1 MQQDEGDCTSSF
13 NKQGEYQP
21 LRAVGQEDL
30 FSQKQGTYIRFSKL
44 KPKSSDETALIQLE
58 ADQGDDLLQEESKH
72 DSSDE
77 KRGHAR
83 IYQT

>member
-1 MQQDEGDCTSSF
+1 MLQDEGDCTSSL
-13 NKQGEYQP
+13 NKQGEHQP

-30 FSQKQGTYIRFSKL
+30 FSQKQGTYIRFNKL
-44 KPKSSDETALIQLE
+44 KPKSSDETALIQL
-58 ADQGDDLLQEESKH
+58 DDLLQEESKH

>member
-1 MQQDEGDCTSSF
+1 MQQDEGDCTSSL
-13 NKQGEYQP
+13 NKQGEHQP

-30 FSQKQGTYIRFSKL
+30 FSQKQGTYIRFNKL

-58 ADQGDDLLQEESKH
+58 AVQGDELLQEEGKH

>member
-1 MQQDEGDCTSSF
+1 MQQDEGDCTSSL
-13 NKQGEYQP
+13 NKQGEHQP

-30 FSQKQGTYIRFSKL
+30 QKQGICIRFSKL
-44 KPKSSDETALIQLE
+44 KSSEETALIQLE